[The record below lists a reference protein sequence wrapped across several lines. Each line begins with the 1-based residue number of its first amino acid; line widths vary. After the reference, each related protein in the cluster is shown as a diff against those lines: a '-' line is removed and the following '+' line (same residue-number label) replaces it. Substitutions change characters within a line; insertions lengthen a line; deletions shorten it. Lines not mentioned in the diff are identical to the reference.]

1 MQNISSNCK
10 LKSEYFNLRIKNHKK
25 FRINC
30 RKDAI
35 KSLEFIC
42 EILETM
48 QNASKC
54 EPESLKNLE

>member
-10 LKSEYFNLRIKNHKK
+10 LNSKYFIQRIKNRKK

-30 RKDAI
+30 IKDAI
-35 KSLEFIC
+35 KSFEFIC
-42 EILETM
+42 EILKTM

-54 EPESLKNLE
+54 ESESLKNLK

>member
-1 MQNISSNCK
+1 MQRTEN
-10 LKSEYFNLRIKNHKK
+10 RKK
-25 FRINC
+25 FRINSK
-30 RKDAI
+30 KDAI
-35 KSLEFIC
+35 KSFEFIC

>member
-1 MQNISSNCK
+1 MQRTEN
-10 LKSEYFNLRIKNHKK
+10 RKK

-35 KSLEFIC
+35 KSFEFIC

>member
-10 LKSEYFNLRIKNHKK
+10 LKSEYFNLRIKNRKK

-54 EPESLKNLE
+54 ESESLKNLE